1 MASNAKTLDNEIVR
15 VCKPYFNHCEP
26 SVFATV
32 TRVHNN
38 RVDIALAVGED
49 VIPYGNV
56 PVLKPCFGS
65 GSLNLAIGDRVL
77 LIFQAGSIKAPIIAG
92 KL

>member
-1 MASNAKTLDNEIVR
+1 MDRNAKTLDSEIVR

-32 TRVHNN
+32 TRVHDNT
-38 RVDIALAVGED
+38 VDIGLSVGQE
-49 VIPYGNV
+49 VIPFGNV

-65 GSLNLAIGDRVL
+65 GSLNLAIGDKVL
-77 LIFQAGSIKAPIIAG
+77 LIFQAGSIKAPVIVG
-92 KL
+92 KI